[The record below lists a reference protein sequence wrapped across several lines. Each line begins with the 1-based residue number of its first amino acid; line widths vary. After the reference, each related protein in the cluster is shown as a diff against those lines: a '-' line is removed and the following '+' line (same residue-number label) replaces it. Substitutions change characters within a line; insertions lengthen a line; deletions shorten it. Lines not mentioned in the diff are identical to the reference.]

1 MVLQKYRRTH
11 DSSTISPRP
20 SMTGSERKLMDGEGR
35 SENQR
40 ANSFLDVL
48 VLGDLPD
55 VYIPEQMPGA
65 NLVPS
70 ANRVYVKMKHEN
82 RHSRQKKL
90 RLVFSF
96 EVEA

>member
-1 MVLQKYRRTH
+1 
-11 DSSTISPRP
+11 
-20 SMTGSERKLMDGEGR
+20 MTGSERKVMDGEGR

-82 RHSRQKKL
+82 RHSWQKKL

-96 EVEA
+96 EVEATIHTQTLASARPTKLPEAGQ

>member
-1 MVLQKYRRTH
+1 MSRTVANNHPAVDQTAGEWTRRLRYGKYRRTH

-20 SMTGSERKLMDGEGR
+20 SMTGSERKVMSGEGR

-48 VLGDLPD
+48 VLGDLSD

-65 NLVPS
+65 NLVP
-70 ANRVYVKMKHEN
+70 
-82 RHSRQKKL
+82 
-90 RLVFSF
+90 
-96 EVEA
+96 

>member
-1 MVLQKYRRTH
+1 
-11 DSSTISPRP
+11 
-20 SMTGSERKLMDGEGR
+20 MTGSERKVMDGEGR

-40 ANSFLDVL
+40 TNSFLGVL

-55 VYIPEQMPGA
+55 VHIPEQIPGA

-70 ANRVYVKMKHEN
+70 ANQVCVKMEHGN

-90 RLVFSF
+90 RLDFSF
-96 EVEA
+96 EVEVTVQT